1 MAQIGELLIALQG
14 DSKSWSSTMKT
25 AGQDLRTLVKES
37 QKAGQELN
45 DFNAKTVNL
54 LKGWK
59 NEIGD
64 AYRSLEK
71 SLDPVKKGLVEQGK
85 ALSVNQKGINKLALE
100 AVVGAEKMK
109 TLNDS
114 LKTTSNSLW
123 LMNRGLQQFGISM
136 TTAFTVPILAAGALS
151 VKQFAEWEQ
160 GTLSIQRA
168 AEITRTEAE
177 NITESFVKISQQV
190 PLTVEELQKAGY
202 AAAQAGVTGEE
213 SITNFAKAATMLSK
227 VGGDAFKDLPVE
239 DLANKLAYLGIAFGE
254 TGENWSNV
262 NNLAST
268 LLVVAKAVPGGL
280 SEIIEAMRRASG
292 AASTFGLSLSDTTA
306 AMGTL
311 VAAGVPASRAG
322 TEFQSVLLDMA
333 TNADKVA
340 QSLGY
345 TNENMN
351 EFKERMETDML
362 GVLDELIQRYGL
374 VDGKIDETQHLQEI
388 FGKTSLKALLPL
400 IENVD
405 LFHDLQARANGE
417 MENGALLAAEF
428 AVEANSLSGTFS
440 VFKNNV
446 DALKKAIGDDLA
458 PYVNLFLKSVTT
470 GLQSV
475 VAWWEKLNPTIKV
488 AIVAF
493 AALLALIGPL
503 ALLLN
508 TLFISPIFSLS
519 RLLSG
524 LVGLVIELGAT
535 ASAGTVASVSMS
547 GLSGAFVAATGAVAS
562 LIKGIAIL
570 ALQLGTIVAIIGVA
584 IAAVYLLGKAFGIG
598 FKLPKMPE
606 IKLPKSKGTGA
617 GAITDLGG
625 QEKLA
630 QVDEDAA
637 KEREK
642 ALKKE
647 MKEKKKARDKEL
659 KIIDKNI
666 KDFQKV
672 SDREI
677 KARQKLVDE
686 QEQALYDR
694 REQWEDE
701 QRLEQEKIRM
711 QEETLETAKETLKK
725 AKKELNA
732 LEDAQDE
739 QVDLAED
746 KVDYAEMNLKA
757 AQDAL
762 KREKLLGKDE
772 FDASYRAALERVEAW
787 EAATQLAR
795 ENVIAVKKEYQK
807 QINAQEEI
815 VDANEEQVDLQ
826 TSALD
831 DLKDALK
838 ERKAV
843 VDKEI
848 DVLQDELKIRQDA
861 LSDYKSSADEKLDL
875 LREEKSARQEAW
887 DEELAI
893 LQDQLDA
900 ARDFADELSN
910 SGISE
915 LPKATQGAIDSFEAL
930 DAEFQKQIEEMQTDI
945 KKAMS
950 FGPEIKEGG
959 LIADYKNAWE
969 GAKELAETEGKSA
982 GQIYVEA
989 MWASLVDTVS
999 STVDEIFGQLVF
1011 GDNMDEARK
1020 MAKEEGKSFSQ
1031 LIWEGVKE
1039 WWEREVKEKFSKWIN
1054 EKIIDP
1060 IKDIL
1065 PNVKQ
1070 KGKDIIGN
1078 VAQGIWEGLI
1088 WIKDAVTAIGT
1099 WPLDGIKNIISI
1111 AKQFGREIIGN
1122 ISQGIWDGLDW
1133 VKTAINTI
1141 GGWPMNEIRNII
1153 NNAKNWGKDMIGN
1166 FAQGIWDGMNWVKD
1180 AVKNMANWLKGIL
1193 HFSEPDF
1200 GPLKGMND
1208 WGKDMIKTYIDG
1220 IKSEIPNLEDTLNKI
1235 SVNKNLENI
1244 NGNVGN
1250 SFTGMASNSIAEG
1263 KVAPAIAQSTSTVNK
1278 NYYIQPGQMIA
1289 TRGEVRSFVRLLK
1302 EYDKFEE
1309 ER

>member
-14 DSKSWSSTMKT
+14 DSKSWSSTLKT
-25 AGQDLRTLVKES
+25 AGQDLRSLVAES
-37 QKAGQELN
+37 QKAGKELN

-59 NEIGD
+59 NEVGD
-64 AYRSLEK
+64 AYRTLEK
-71 SLDPVKKGLVEQGK
+71 SLQPVKQGLVEQGK
-85 ALSVNQKGINKLALE
+85 ALDVNQKGINKLALE

-109 TLNDS
+109 ALNDS

-136 TTAFTVPILAAGALS
+136 TTAFTAPILAAGALS

-168 AEITRTEAE
+168 AEITRAEAE
-177 NITESFVKISQQV
+177 NITDSFIQISQQV
-190 PLTVEELQKAGY
+190 PITVEELQKAGY

-333 TNADKVA
+333 TNSDKVA

-345 TNENMN
+345 TNANMN

-362 GVLDELIQRYGL
+362 GVLDELIQRYGM

-400 IENVD
+400 IENVE

-428 AVEANSLSGTFS
+428 AVEANSLSGTFT

-446 DALKKAIGDDLA
+446 NALKNAIGQDLA
-458 PYVNLFLKSVTT
+458 PYVNYFLKSVTA

-475 VAWWEKLNPTIKV
+475 VAWWQKLNPTVKV

-493 AALLALIGPL
+493 AALVAIVGPL

-508 TLFISPIFSLS
+508 TLFVSPIFSIS

-524 LVGLVIELGAT
+524 LVGLVVELGAT
-535 ASAGTVASVSMS
+535 ATAGSVATVSMS

-570 ALQLGTIVAIIGVA
+570 ALQLGAIVAIIGVA

-598 FKLPKMPE
+598 FKLPQMPE
-606 IKLPKSKGTGA
+606 IKLPKSKGTGI
-617 GAITDLGG
+617 GATTDLAG
-625 QEKLA
+625 QEALA
-630 QVDEDAA
+630 QADEDAA
-637 KEREK
+637 KEKEK

-647 MKEKKKARDKEL
+647 MREKKKARDKEL
-659 KIIDKNI
+659 KVLDKNI
-666 KDFQKV
+666 KEFQKI

-694 REQWEDE
+694 RELWEDE
-701 QRLEQEKIRM
+701 KRLEEEKIRA
-711 QEETLETAKETLKK
+711 QEETLETAKEALKK
-725 AKKELNA
+725 AKKELDA
-732 LEDAQDE
+732 LEDARDE
-739 QVDLAED
+739 ELDMAEN

-787 EAATQLAR
+787 EEATQLAR

-807 QINAQEEI
+807 QIDAQEEI
-815 VDANEEQVDLQ
+815 VDANQEQVDLQ
-826 TSALD
+826 TDALD

-838 ERKAV
+838 ERQAIV
-843 VDKEI
+843 EKEI
-848 DVLQDELKIRQDA
+848 DVLQDELKIRQDE
-861 LSDYKSSADEKLDL
+861 LSAYKSGTQEKLDMM
-875 LREEKSARQEAW
+875 RDEKATRQEAW
-887 DEELAI
+887 DEELSL

-900 ARDFADELSN
+900 AQDQADAIKEMGMPVLPDLAATMGQLDQELQTQIQDLQN
-910 SGISE
+910 AISE
-915 LPKATQGAIDSFEAL
+915 G
-930 DAEFQKQIEEMQTDI
+930 MQ
-945 KKAMS
+945 
-950 FGPEIKEGG
+950 FGPYVKEGG
-959 LIADYKNAWE
+959 LWDRMRKDFAKAQEEARESGKNVVQAFFAGLGAAFYDLGQAFWGDLVIDGLWGEGTSERLEQDAAERGTSIAGVLWE
-969 GAKELAETEGKSA
+969 GFKKKVETWKEDVK
-982 GQIYVEA
+982 
-989 MWASLVDTVS
+989 
-999 STVDEIFGQLVF
+999 
-1011 GDNMDEARK
+1011 
-1020 MAKEEGKSFSQ
+1020 Q
-1031 LIWEGVKE
+1031 LI
-1039 WWEREVKEKFSKWIN
+1039 
-1054 EKIIDP
+1054 ID
-1060 IKDIL
+1060 
-1065 PNVKQ
+1065 
-1070 KGKDIIGN
+1070 
-1078 VAQGIWEGLI
+1078 
-1088 WIKDAVTAIGT
+1088 
-1099 WPLDGIKNIISI
+1099 
-1111 AKQFGREIIGN
+1111 
-1122 ISQGIWDGLDW
+1122 
-1133 VKTAINTI
+1133 
-1141 GGWPMNEIRNII
+1141 NII
-1153 NNAKNWGKDMIGN
+1153 NPIKELFSNMFTAGYDAGQEAKKGVESGVSGMKEAGSNAVQNFINGLKNYGEMWNVFSSIRTAVYNNLGTMASNAWSWGSNLVNSLKNGMKSAKQSLENTVNSISNKIKDL
-1166 FAQGIWDGMNWVKD
+1166 WESHSPPK
-1180 AVKNMANWLKGIL
+1180 
-1193 HFSEPDF
+1193 E
-1200 GPLKGMND
+1200 GPLSEIDK
-1208 WGKDMIKTYIDG
+1208 WGENLVKTYADSMA
-1220 IKSEIPNLEDTLNKI
+1220 KAIPYVQSTLD
-1235 SVNKNLENI
+1235 
-1244 NGNVGN
+1244 NVSGDIGN
-1250 SFTGMASNSIAEG
+1250 SFTGMASNGLAEG
-1263 KVAPAIAQSTSTVNK
+1263 RVAPAMAQPSSTVNK

-1289 TRGEVRSFVRLLK
+1289 TRGEVRNFVRLLK